1 MQRYKKN
8 ITLQKYCKL
17 FLGQIT
23 LFCKS
28 KKLHYLCKVPNFAH
42 SQFYAH
48 MDNEAIKKK
57 FYSERRKQGLSWAD
71 LAQKAGVS
79 DYRKIA
85 NLLNSPGLTL
95 ATLARLADLV
105 NLQPW
110 QLLKPD
116 DDSSSDSPEQNQAP
130 PVLARCPICGAA
142 LALSIQAATDPGP
155 AGCPGPGDPG
165 TDDNNS
171 PKDPGALF

>member
-1 MQRYKKN
+1 
-8 ITLQKYCKL
+8 
-17 FLGQIT
+17 
-23 LFCKS
+23 
-28 KKLHYLCKVPNFAH
+28 
-42 SQFYAH
+42 

-57 FYSERRKQGLSWAD
+57 FYSERRKKGLSWAD

-116 DDSSSDSPEQNQAP
+116 DDSTTDSPEQNQAA

-142 LALSIQAATDPGP
+142 LAVKIQAATDPASCQDPAGP
-155 AGCPGPGDPG
+155 GCPGPGDPG
-165 TDDNNS
+165 TDDDNS